1 MITRRRFL
9 AAAAAAGG
17 VTLGGC
23 AGMSAQGRASYR
35 IIDAHAH
42 WYPREFVALMESEG
56 PANGA
61 RMGKDN
67 AGNPVVLSV
76 PGATQTST
84 MRRNMTDIHLIIK
97 EMDERSVD
105 VYALS
110 MTNPMV
116 YWAPAAFA
124 LKLSQAVND
133 ACAAVHLKYP
143 QRFVGTIMLPMQD
156 PKLAVEE
163 LDRAA
168 KLPGMRA
175 INIGEHVNGRNLHE
189 KMFWPVYER
198 CEAYGL
204 PIFTHNLY
212 PFGAERLKDFFMMN
226 VLGNPYE
233 DGVAAFSLVLGG
245 VLDAFPRLE
254 VYLPHGGGTFP
265 GLVGRADYA
274 IQVSPALK
282 HMKQPASAYLRR
294 FYYDIIVLNPKIMRM
309 LIDLVGADRI
319 VMGTDFP
326 QLMSVKKPIE
336 FVDSVPGV
344 STGERE
350 LILSRNAERLLKL
363 DERSVRQ
370 ARAPRYC
377 GGTRM
382 HGECQ

>member
-1 MITRRRFL
+1 MIR
-9 AAAAAAGG
+9 
-17 VTLGGC
+17 
-23 AGMSAQGRASYR
+23 
-35 IIDAHAH
+35 
-42 WYPREFVALMESEG
+42 
-56 PANGA
+56 
-61 RMGKDN
+61 
-67 AGNPVVLSV
+67 
-76 PGATQTST
+76 
-84 MRRNMTDIHLIIK
+84 

-116 YWAPAAFA
+116 YWAPPAFA

-133 ACAAVHLKYP
+133 ACAAVHQKHP

-163 LDRAA
+163 LERAA

-175 INIGEHVNGRNLHE
+175 INIGEHVNGRNLHD

-212 PFGAERLKDFFMMN
+212 PFGAERLKDFFMLN

-233 DGVAAFSLVLGG
+233 DGVAAFSFVLGG
-245 VLDAFPRLE
+245 VLDAFPKLD

-265 GLVGRADYA
+265 WLVGRADYA
-274 IQVSPALK
+274 IQMSPALK

-294 FYYDIIVLNPKIMRM
+294 FYYDIIVLDPKIMRM
-309 LIDLVGADRI
+309 LIDFVGVDRI

-336 FVDSVPGV
+336 FVDSVPGL
-344 STGERE
+344 SARERE
-350 LILSRNAERLLKL
+350 LILSRNAERMLKL
-363 DERSVRQ
+363 
-370 ARAPRYC
+370 
-377 GGTRM
+377 
-382 HGECQ
+382 

>member
-9 AAAAAAGG
+9 ATTAAAGG
-17 VTLGGC
+17 LGLAGC
-23 AGMSAQGRASYR
+23 AGTPVQGREKYR
-35 IIDAHAH
+35 IVDAHAH
-42 WYPREFVALMESEG
+42 WYPQAFVDLMEKEG

-61 RMGKDN
+61 RMGKDA
-67 AGNPVVLSV
+67 AGNPVVQHV
-76 PGATQTST
+76 PGATQTSV
-84 MRRNMTDIHLIIK
+84 MRRNMTDVDIIIK
-97 EMDERSVD
+97 EMDERGVD
-105 VYALS
+105 LYALS

-116 YWAPAAFA
+116 YWAPPAFA
-124 LKLSQAVND
+124 MKLSQAAND
-133 ACAAVHLKYP
+133 AGSALHQKYP

-175 INIGEHVNGRNLHE
+175 INIGEHVNGKNLHE

-212 PFGAERLKDFFMMN
+212 PFGAERLKDLYLIN

-245 VLDAFPRLE
+245 VLDAFPKLD

-265 GLVGRADYA
+265 WLVGRADYG
-274 IQVSPALK
+274 IQMSPALK

-294 FYYDIIVLNPKIMRM
+294 FHYDIIVLNPKIMRM
-309 LIDLVGADRI
+309 LIDFVGADRI

-326 QLMSVKKPIE
+326 QLMGVKKPIE
-336 FVDSVPGV
+336 FIDTVPGL
-344 STGERE
+344 TAQERE
-350 LILSRNAERLLKL
+350 LILSRNAQRLLK
-363 DERSVRQ
+363 V
-370 ARAPRYC
+370 
-377 GGTRM
+377 
-382 HGECQ
+382 